1 MIFCT
6 LFRTVHVNP
15 EDWITEINIA
25 REIINSYRNIKTI
38 IDIINDDTH
47 LEISII
53 DAAARYGSHLHVRG

>member
-1 MIFCT
+1 M
-6 LFRTVHVNP
+6 HANP

-25 REIINSYRNIKTI
+25 KEIINSYRNIETI